1 MKSRGAIVS
10 RIKTFLKEF
19 SVYPSN
25 IHRISCI
32 SNLVHEELDDHDD
45 PLEPL
50 DDLQHLLLV
59 DLLLEEDHSD
69 RVDLEDDLLEPE
81 LVRLMGDD
89 EQMLIVNLRA

>member
-10 RIKTFLKEF
+10 RIKTFFNEF
-19 SVYPSN
+19 NFY
-25 IHRISCI
+25 HRTLFCI

-50 DDLQHLLLV
+50 DNLQHLLLV

>member
-10 RIKTFLKEF
+10 RIKTFLREF
-19 SVYPSN
+19 ISFY
-25 IHRISCI
+25 HRVLFCI
-32 SNLVHEELDDHDD
+32 SNLVHEKLDDHDD

-50 DDLQHLLLV
+50 DNLQHLLLV

-69 RVDLEDDLLEPE
+69 RVDLEDDLLKPE
-81 LVRLMGDD
+81 LIRLMGND